1 MSRNAESK
9 HNKIGLR
16 AVVGNL
22 VQLVLVAGLVS
33 LAVLTFGTKIPYLSR
48 LGLNFFAVTS
58 GSMEPTIPVGSVI
71 YSGKYSLDTLKAG
84 DIITFILPVEGAS
97 KPTLVTHRIAVVN
110 KQETKSPDS
119 DRTQVSYE
127 FTTKGDANN
136 ADDELP
142 VMSGNVLGL
151 YKWHVPRLGYLT
163 SFIQTP
169 NGFMVFIILPA
180 IILIVWEVLS
190 LILHFKHQYEE
201 KSATEIAKLKAEL
214 TKSETHEK

>member
-97 KPTLVTHRIAVVN
+97 KPTLVTHRIAAVN
-110 KQETKSPDS
+110 KQEAKSPDS

-214 TKSETHEK
+214 AKSETHEK